1 MKKKKTGKDF
11 GLSPKQSKFCEL
23 YATDREFFGNG
34 TQSYIEAYNPKRKGN
49 WYMNA
54 KAAASE
60 NLTKPNLLKYT
71 NYLLEEEGLNDQ
83 NVDKQLLF
91 IINQH
96 ADFKSK
102 VAAIREYNKLK
113 QRITDKVDHTS
124 GGKPI
129 VIPMEIYEREANR
142 GTE

>member
-1 MKKKKTGKDF
+1 MTASPRK
-11 GLSPKQSKFCEL
+11 LNPKQELFCKL

-34 TQSYIEAYNPKRKGN
+34 VQAYIEAYDPPRESKA
-49 WYMNA
+49 WYV
-54 KAAASE
+54 AARVSASDH
-60 NLTKPNLLKYT
+60 LTKPYIIDRINS
-71 NYLLEEEGLNDQ
+71 LLEESGHNDI

-113 QRITDKVDHTS
+113 ARITQKSEVNITGVAISAAQAEQLIRARAKRSDS
-124 GGKPI
+124 
-129 VIPMEIYEREANR
+129 
-142 GTE
+142 